1 MSDAT
6 SLLYDL
12 EGFAVVSVANAD
24 HGLRRVVIMQI
35 AAEHACP
42 RCGVIAGVRPYDV
55 RESRVRDLPMG
66 HRRVE
71 VTWRK
76 RRYRCV
82 EVRCPQRVFTER
94 SREIPP
100 RPPHRPVADTAGA
113 GRVAVGAGAV

>member
-1 MSDAT
+1 VSDAT
-6 SLLYDL
+6 SLLDDL
-12 EGFAVVSVANAD
+12 EGFTVVSVANAD

-42 RCGVIAGVRPYDV
+42 R
-55 RESRVRDLPMG
+55 VRDLPMG
-66 HRRVE
+66 HRPVH
-71 VTWRK
+71 VIWRK

-100 RPPHRPVADTAGA
+100 RHRLMAPLCVKRPVSGC
-113 GRVAVGAGAV
+113 R